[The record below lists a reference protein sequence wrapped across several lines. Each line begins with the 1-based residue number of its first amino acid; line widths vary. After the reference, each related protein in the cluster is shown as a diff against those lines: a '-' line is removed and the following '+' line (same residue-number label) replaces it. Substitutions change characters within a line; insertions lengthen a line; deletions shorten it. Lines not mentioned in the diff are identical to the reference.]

1 MRAFC
6 SVIIVDC
13 SSSDKLSISD
23 KSSYGESR
31 PASYLSE
38 SSSLLGN
45 GSKRYLIKMVEQK
58 NGMNLFGHCSQHLT
72 SLIFASIQA

>member
-31 PASYLSE
+31 PASYLSK

-45 GSKRYLIKMVEQK
+45 GSKRYL
-58 NGMNLFGHCSQHLT
+58 
-72 SLIFASIQA
+72 FAFFFEASSECVSR